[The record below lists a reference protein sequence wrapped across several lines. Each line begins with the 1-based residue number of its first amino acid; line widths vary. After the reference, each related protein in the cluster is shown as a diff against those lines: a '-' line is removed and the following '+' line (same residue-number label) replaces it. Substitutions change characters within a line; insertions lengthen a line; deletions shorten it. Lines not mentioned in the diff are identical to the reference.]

1 MDKIINSPSVP
12 EEVKI
17 QARNILADI
26 ELNPGWL
33 ENWVV
38 ILLLDKH
45 NLQWALKEAIQG
57 GSIKAP
63 KA

>member
-1 MDKIINSPSVP
+1 MNSPNVP

-17 QARNILADI
+17 QARNILVDI
-26 ELNPGWL
+26 ELNPEWL

-45 NLQWALKEAIQG
+45 NLQWALKEAIKSG
-57 GSIKAP
+57 AKVVP
-63 KA
+63 KP